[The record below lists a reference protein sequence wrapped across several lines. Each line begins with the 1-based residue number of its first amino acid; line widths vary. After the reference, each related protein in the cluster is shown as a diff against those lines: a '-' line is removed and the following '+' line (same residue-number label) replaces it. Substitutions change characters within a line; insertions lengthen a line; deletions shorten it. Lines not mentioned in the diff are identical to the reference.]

1 MFLAQMQM
9 NMAIMI
15 RFLKLL
21 KFKLICIGQIDA
33 FRDMHNQEPADLLS
47 PNANEY
53 GNNDTIA
60 QATKIQT
67 HSLGS
72 NQCF

>member
-1 MFLAQMQM
+1 MFIAQMQM
-9 NMAIMI
+9 NMEIMI

-21 KFKLICIGQIDA
+21 KFKLICLGQIDA
-33 FRDMHNQEPADLLS
+33 LRDMHNQEPADVLS
-47 PNANEY
+47 PMANEY
-53 GNNDTIA
+53 GYNDTISH
-60 QATKIQT
+60 ATKIQT